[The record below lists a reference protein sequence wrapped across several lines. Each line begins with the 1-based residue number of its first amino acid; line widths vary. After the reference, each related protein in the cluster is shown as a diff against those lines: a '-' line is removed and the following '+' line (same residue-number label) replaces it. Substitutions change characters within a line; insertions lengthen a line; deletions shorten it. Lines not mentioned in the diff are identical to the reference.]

1 MFLAGKSGSLAS
13 KITTTCPPVT
23 LQLTVPVTVYYVYV
37 SIRVWHLIHPWTH
50 DPDCSSHPTTH
61 YLRNNIVY
69 SWPAANLGKI
79 DNCQSP
85 LLLLSNLRMT
95 TWITF
100 WIFFS
105 KIYVSSFHIW
115 YLSTFFLSKPPQ
127 FELDSKVLLL
137 VCSSITHYTSWLSL
151 ILMSSSGE
159 FELFTTSICPHLP
172 SLSIFISMSRDTLIS
187 CVNC

>member
-115 YLSTFFLSKPPQ
+115 YLKSTFFLSKPPQ
-127 FELDSKVLLL
+127 FELDSKVLFTRLFIYHPL
-137 VCSSITHYTSWLSL
+137 HFLTVPYPNVLKWRIWIVHYFYLST
-151 ILMSSSGE
+151 
-159 FELFTTSICPHLP
+159 FALP
-172 SLSIFISMSRDTLIS
+172 IYLYLYVPWHFNFL
-187 CVNC
+187 C